1 MVAAVSSSTLSNAT
15 SAAGQTSAQEQSD
28 RFMKLLVAQLNNQDP
43 LNPMDNAEMTSQMA
57 QINTVSGIQTLN
69 ESVKSLSDQFTSMQL
84 LQATSMI
91 GREVLTPGNA
101 VSVHS
106 GVGKGA
112 LSLPA
117 NADKVTVQVRSPSG
131 QLLDTIELGAKAT
144 GRHSFEWN
152 ASGYT
157 GSGAPTFSVSASNGG
172 KAVSATTLR
181 RDTITGVD
189 NAANGVSLA
198 LRSGGTA
205 PHSSIQAI
213 L

>member
-1 MVAAVSSSTLSNAT
+1 MVAAVSSSNLSTAT
-15 SAAGQTSAQEQSD
+15 SVAGQTSAQEQSD

-43 LNPMDNAEMTSQMA
+43 MNPMDNAEMTSQMA

-69 ESVKSLSDQFTSMQL
+69 ESVKSLSSQFASMQL

-91 GREVLTPGNA
+91 GHEALTPGNT
-101 VSVHS
+101 VSVHA

-112 LSLPA
+112 VNLSS
-117 NADKVTVQVRSPSG
+117 NADKVTVQVRSPGG
-131 QLLDTIELGAKAT
+131 QLLDTIELGAKGT

-152 ASGYT
+152 AASYT
-157 GSGAPTFSVSASNGG
+157 GAGAPTFTVAASSAGKSVT
-172 KAVSATTLR
+172 ATTLR

-189 NAANGVSLA
+189 NAASGISVA

-205 PHSSIQAI
+205 AYNTIQAI

>member
-91 GREVLTPGNA
+91 GREVLTPGNT

-157 GSGAPTFSVSASNGG
+157 GSGAPTFTVSASNGG

-189 NAANGVSLA
+189 NAASGVSLA